1 MRGGVQFSRQRQAE
15 ARARRGGW
23 FSLRCV
29 LLVFAL
35 VTTLFWLFVLNRWYA
50 KRYADYIR
58 EDYYDPKT
66 SGASD
71 DRGKLVDLV
80 QPVVAPPGSA
90 RIVFYAT
97 PNCSGRP
104 LQTITNAEEGVCS
117 DDKYKGIRKAGVRVE
132 ADDSLVVNVYGSC
145 SSGGTAH
152 YQFSIYPLDGCVQVF
167 NYPKLRFLKFG
178 PSNLGTPQISSEELD
193 IQRREQA
200 SYGGGAGLKGSAR
213 SSKPAKARIVFSCES
228 SEYFGYQVWANYYGF
243 LTSGQADA
251 TWTRL
256 LTAGVRDDLPAVVPG
271 LATFQSKRHLYSR
284 RYSPLNKPDSLTK
297 WFASADKPKEEVIVV
312 IDPDNWLLK
321 DVSPWVDR
329 VRKGFALGEAAYYHG
344 SRTAQKMWRE
354 LCLKN
359 CDVDIDTV
367 GVPYVVHRDD
377 LAVIAPLWRMYT
389 LLIKSK
395 LEGHSEEAKIFSAK
409 YKRLD
414 VNWATE
420 MYAYNFASTHAGVKH
435 EVIRRM
441 QVRDVDSERRKSALK
456 DVAMI
461 HVGRAWFPPS
471 YQPAA
476 KWAHTEGKAFRRYG
490 TQVWCKCNYTASA
503 IMPWPVPEDAD
514 FQSTKT
520 LELLHYS
527 MEKFGPIPHNP
538 TFRVGPGKQNYGHSV
553 D

>member
-1 MRGGVQFSRQRQAE
+1 MRGGLQFTRQRQAE
-15 ARARRGGW
+15 ARGRRGGYA
-23 FSLRCV
+23 SLRCF
-29 LLVFAL
+29 LLVFSIL
-35 VTTLFWLFVLNRWYA
+35 TTLFWLYVLNNWYS
-50 KRYADYIR
+50 KRHEAILASQLSSPTDADR
-58 EDYYDPKT
+58 E
-66 SGASD
+66 
-71 DRGKLVDLV
+71 RLVELV
-80 QPVVAPPGSA
+80 QPVLTPSGSS
-90 RIVFYAT
+90 RIVFYST
-97 PNCSGRP
+97 PNCSGPP
-104 LQTITNAEEGVCS
+104 LQIIEDTGEGVCNE
-117 DDKYKGIRKAGVRVE
+117 KEFNGIRKAGVRVE
-132 ADDSLVVNVYGSC
+132 AADSVLVDVYGTC
-145 SSGGTAH
+145 SGRPRNYLYSV
-152 YQFSIYPLDGCVQVF
+152 YPLDGCVQIYS
-167 NYPKLRFLKFG
+167 YPNMRYIKFG
-178 PSNLGTPQISSEELD
+178 PSNLGTRQITDREMSL
-193 IQRREQA
+193 QREKQR
-200 SYGGGAGLKGSAR
+200 SYRGGLKGAAPDG
-213 SSKPAKARIVFSCES
+213 KPAKARIVFSCES

-243 LTSGQADA
+243 LTSGQSDA

-256 LTAGVRDDLPAVVPG
+256 LTGQIRDDLPSVVPG
-271 LATFQSKRHLYSR
+271 LATFQSKRHHYSR

-297 WFASADKPKEEVIVV
+297 WFASADSPKEEVIVV

-321 DVSPWVDR
+321 DVSRWVDQ
-329 VRKGFALGEAAYYHG
+329 VKKGYALGEAAYYHG
-344 SRTAQKMWRE
+344 SRTAQKLWRE

-395 LEGHSEEAKIFSAK
+395 LEGHSPAATQFGMK

-471 YQPAA
+471 YAPAA
-476 KWAHTEGKAFRRYG
+476 KWAHTEGKSFRRYG

-527 MEKFGPIPHNP
+527 VEEFGPIPDNP
-538 TFRVGPGKQNYGHSV
+538 AFRVGPGKQNYGHSL